1 MAHHICRYDISTP
14 ERSTTCVLCF
24 SVACLVTSG
33 DAPDFDRWASC
44 NKCQGPFPGGN
55 YSRFACHGSE
65 SKNEAMIRWWLEVLA
80 IFLPTRGW
88 SFGAWI
94 KCQVAVWR
102 ACSWFS
108 TSTAAD
114 RLKLIDELWRTSIN
128 LSNLSCF
135 LTKIYHSYHLLFFL
149 HIHITLYLRWNQLC
163 IRQSWCEVGFTGG
176 GMLSWSGCE
185 THWHQCITSKKQL
198 VKVTLESYSLM
209 NHSYQMACPVFSP
222 ATFHLTFMG
231 LPSFHPLWPYVF
243 ELRPVKLLERTD
255 SSDVIAVWSPKKNFQ
270 DGFHLHGHVD
280 DLLSRRKLLQGLQ
293 GPGRVDSSEIRH
305 LFFWVL
311 LLISTLEALRPMA
324 FSFFFSKLEPADW
337 FHCPLSLFS
346 FILQCL
352 KWSLC
357 I

>member
-1 MAHHICRYDISTP
+1 MSFEWKIMARLCRYDISTP
-14 ERSTTCVLCF
+14 ERSSTCVLCF

-135 LTKIYHSYHLLFFL
+135 PTKIYHSYHLWFFCTL
-149 HIHITLYLRWNQLC
+149 STFSIHITLYLRWNQLC

-176 GMLSWSGCE
+176 GNVE
-185 THWHQCITSKKQL
+185 
-198 VKVTLESYSLM
+198 
-209 NHSYQMACPVFSP
+209 
-222 ATFHLTFMG
+222 
-231 LPSFHPLWPYVF
+231 
-243 ELRPVKLLERTD
+243 
-255 SSDVIAVWSPKKNFQ
+255 
-270 DGFHLHGHVD
+270 
-280 DLLSRRKLLQGLQ
+280 
-293 GPGRVDSSEIRH
+293 
-305 LFFWVL
+305 
-311 LLISTLEALRPMA
+311 
-324 FSFFFSKLEPADW
+324 
-337 FHCPLSLFS
+337 
-346 FILQCL
+346 L
-352 KWSLC
+352 KWLRDTLTPVHHQQETTC
-357 I
+357 